1 MLKTKYLI
9 IGNGI
14 ASLSAAREIRKNDE
28 EASVSI
34 VSSEDMLTYYRMKL
48 TDYIAKDFE
57 DEDLLATNED
67 WYKDNNIDLYL
78 NRDVEEIYVE
88 KNKIVLDDKREIQ
101 YEKLLLAT
109 GSKPFVP
116 PITGTSKEGVFAL
129 RTLEDLKNIK
139 DYLQD
144 VKNVTVVGGGLLGI
158 EAAWS
163 LKKLG
168 KEVNIIQSSSHL
180 LSRQLDEEVSKKLER
195 ELEREGFN
203 LILNSRTKE
212 ILGGEK
218 IEGIRLNEERDLETD
233 VVLLSTGVRSNL
245 DLVKETD
252 IKHDR
257 GIIVDKHLRT
267 NIDNIY
273 AAGDVIQFNKMTL
286 GLWTVSNAEGKI
298 AGANMTGDNQEYT
311 NPNIFTNLRI
321 GNIKL
326 FSAGIIDDFDEA
338 YEYKEEDIHNKI
350 FVKEGKIVGSILFG
364 DLSKMNIIR
373 KAVVSN
379 ENIKEFLKED
389 KSFSKLN

>member
-78 NRDVEEIYVE
+78 NRDVEEIYIE

-109 GSKPFVP
+109 GSKPFLP
-116 PITGTSKEGVFAL
+116 AITGRSKEGVFAL
-129 RTLEDLKNIK
+129 RTLDDLKEIK

-168 KEVNIIQSSSHL
+168 KEVNIIQSGSHL
-180 LSRQLDEEVSKKLER
+180 LSRQLDEEVSKKLEI

-218 IEGIRLNEERDLETD
+218 TEGVRLDDGRELETD

-245 DLVKETD
+245 DLVKGTD
-252 IKHDR
+252 IKHNR

-273 AAGDVIQFNKMTL
+273 AAGDVIEFNKMTL

-379 ENIKEFLKED
+379 ESIKEFLKED

>member
-338 YEYKEEDIHNKI
+338 YEYKEEDVHNKI
-350 FVKEGKIVGSILFG
+350 FVKEGKIVGAILFG
-364 DLSKMNIIR
+364 DLSKMNIVR

-379 ENIKEFLKED
+379 EKVEEFLKD
-389 KSFSKLN
+389 NNNFQ